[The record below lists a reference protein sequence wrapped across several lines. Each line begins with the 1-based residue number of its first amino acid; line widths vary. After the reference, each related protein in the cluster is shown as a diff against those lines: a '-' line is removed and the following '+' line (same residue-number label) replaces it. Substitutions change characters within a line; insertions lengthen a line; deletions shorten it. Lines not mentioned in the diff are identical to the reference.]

1 MFFFESSL
9 LMIIIGNAV
18 HVHSKLTRIPFVF
31 CKLTISCMGT
41 LPATKKKKKKK
52 LKINDW

>member
-9 LMIIIGNAV
+9 LMIITGNAV

-52 LKINDW
+52 NQNK